1 MRSKDTII
9 FLYYLCMLKNI
20 VAMLNNIPYNE
31 YELRLLSSC
40 ELCPRKCKVNR
51 LKGEK
56 GFCNTDAG
64 INISLV
70 CNHKGEEPV
79 LCKEK
84 GICNVFFSH
93 CNLQCVYC
101 QNKQISD
108 NKKEVK
114 SSYDDFE
121 VLIEDIKKV
130 LKESENVLGFV
141 SPTHNIPLMRAIIR
155 RLHNENIYPKIVY
168 NTNAYDNVEMLKDL
182 EGIVDIYLPDYKYS
196 NKELS
201 KQLSVCENYFK
212 EAFYAIKEM
221 YRQKGNRLVFDEQ
234 NNLESGLIIRHLV
247 LPKQIENSK
256 KVLENI
262 SDISL
267 NINISLMSQ
276 YTPCGEFEQDYLNQ
290 LLDKEDYEEVCD
302 YFYAIGLSKGWFQ
315 ELTSQGNL
323 VPDFDNNTWSNR

>member
-1 MRSKDTII
+1 M
-9 FLYYLCMLKNI
+9 M
-20 VAMLNNIPYNE
+20 NNIPYDD
-31 YELRLLSSC
+31 YELSLLASC

-64 INISLV
+64 INIALV

-108 NKKEVK
+108 NQKEVK

-121 VLIEDIKKV
+121 TLIADIKKV
-130 LKESENVLGFV
+130 LQESENVLGFV

-155 RLHNENIYPKIVY
+155 RLHKDNCFPKIVY
-168 NTNAYDNVEMLKDL
+168 NTNAYDNVERLKEL
-182 EGIVDIYLPDYKYS
+182 EGLIDIFLPDYKYS
-196 NKELS
+196 NNVLSKELS
-201 KQLSVCENYFK
+201 IAENYPQK
-212 EAFYAIKEM
+212 AFEAIKEM
-221 YRQKGNRLVFDEQ
+221 YRQKGNRLVFDE
-234 NNLESGLIIRHLV
+234 NDNLESGLIVRHLV

-267 NINISLMSQ
+267 NLNISLMSQ
-276 YTPCGEFEQDYLNQ
+276 YTPCEKYKEDFLNQ
-290 LLDKEDYEEVCD
+290 LLDKEDYEEICD
-302 YFYAIGLSKGWFQ
+302 YFYSIGLSKGWFQ

-323 VPDFDNNTWSNR
+323 VPDFDNKTWTNN

>member
-1 MRSKDTII
+1 MVGKDTII

-20 VAMLNNIPYNE
+20 VAMLNNIPYDE
-31 YELRLLSSC
+31 YELSLLSSC
-40 ELCPRKCKVNR
+40 ELCPRRCKVNR

-56 GFCNTDAG
+56 GFCNTDAE
-64 INISLV
+64 INISLA

-79 LCKEK
+79 LSKEK
-84 GICNVFFSH
+84 GVCNVFFSH
-93 CNLQCVYC
+93 CNLQCIYC
-101 QNKQISD
+101 QNKQISC

-114 SSYDDFE
+114 SAYDDFD

-155 RLHNENIYPKIVY
+155 RLNNEGLYPKIVY
-168 NTNAYDNVEMLKDL
+168 NTNGYDNSDVLKDL
-182 EGIVDIYLPDYKYS
+182 ENLIDIYLPDYKYS
-196 NKELS
+196 DNLLAKELS
-201 KQLSVCENYFK
+201 LAENYPQK
-212 EAFYAIKEM
+212 ALKAIEEM

-247 LPKQIENSK
+247 LPNQIENSK
-256 KVLENI
+256 KALENI
-262 SDISL
+262 SDISF

-276 YTPCGEFEQDYLNQ
+276 YTPCEHFTQDFLNQYLN
-290 LLDKEDYEEVCD
+290 KEDYEEVCD
-302 YFYAIGLSKGWFQ
+302 YFYEIGLSKGWFQ

-323 VPDFDNNTWSNR
+323 VPDFDNNTWTNQ